1 MVMVLSTSERRGQAD
16 LDGRSVVS
24 VQLIPSVLCCL
35 ITFAFSTYADGAVQL
50 DCTHAWAR
58 SMHYW
63 RRCRDLLTRSFG
75 RLTFYSIYIF

>member
-35 ITFAFSTYADGAVQL
+35 ITFAFSTYAAGMGPFSLIGRMHGLGLCTIGGDAVT
-50 DCTHAWAR
+50 C
-58 SMHYW
+58 
-63 RRCRDLLTRSFG
+63 
-75 RLTFYSIYIF
+75 